1 MCYSLG
7 CTRCMI
13 RSKPHPSLELL
24 KGCVEDTRSLIAEER
39 PIGKRHL
46 VLRESHVGCSEANTC
61 AVPTITEGVDSMS
74 GKNCVSGAKD
84 VAVGTNC
91 QITAASGYTCTSPG
105 ECGSDG
111 SFPAVGSCT
120 VRTQRAAFMFAHKLK
135 SQSLSYFHSHSRS
148 CTCRYSSCLLIFG
161 SRWDDL

>member
-1 MCYSLG
+1 MSGKNCVSGAKDVAVGTNCQITAASGYT
-7 CTRCMI
+7 CTSPGECG
-13 RSKPHPSLELL
+13 SDGSFP
-24 KGCVEDTRSLIAEER
+24 A
-39 PIGKRHL
+39 
-46 VLRESHVGCSEANTC
+46 VGSCTANTC

-111 SFPAVGSCT
+111 SF
-120 VRTQRAAFMFAHKLK
+120 
-135 SQSLSYFHSHSRS
+135 
-148 CTCRYSSCLLIFG
+148 
-161 SRWDDL
+161 